1 MSLSVS
7 PLKFL
12 SDENVD
18 KRLERFLEQQGA
30 DIISKPKGLS
40 NGKLAAFSK
49 SEQRVL
55 VTNDKHFADS
65 SKFPRE
71 KIFGIVWLRISQRE
85 IESSKSSFSKLLK
98 DKSKVEDFEG
108 FLIELEEDG
117 KFKSSP
123 IPSNE
128 GLTK

>member
-18 KRLERFLEQQGA
+18 KRFEKFLKQQGV

-55 VTNDKHFADS
+55 ITNDKHFADS
-65 SKFPRE
+65 SKFPKE
-71 KIFGIVWLRISQRE
+71 KIFGIVWIRIQQDKPE
-85 IESSKSSFSKLLK
+85 VLFNTFSKLLK
-98 DKSKVEDFEG
+98 DKSKPDDFEG
-108 FLIELEEDG
+108 LLIELKENGSFD
-117 KFKSSP
+117 SSP
-123 IPSNE
+123 IPSKE
-128 GLTK
+128 DLI

>member
-18 KRLERFLEQQGA
+18 KRLEIFLKQQGA

-49 SEQRVL
+49 SEQRAL

-65 SKFPRE
+65 AKFPRE

-85 IESSKSSFSKLLK
+85 IESSKRSFSKLLE
-98 DKSKVEDFEG
+98 DKSKPEDFEG
-108 FLIELEEDG
+108 FSIELSKDG
-117 KFKSSP
+117 SFESSP
-123 IPSNE
+123 IPSKE
-128 GLTK
+128 DLTK